1 MSTRQKIALIYC
13 VSKKLSFKARAEDL
27 YVSPYFIYSLKYARK
42 LKPDD
47 IFILSAKHGLLSLD
61 NEIEPY
67 DLTLNEMGTS
77 QRKKWASKVLEQIKA
92 EADLEKNHFIILAGE
107 KYRQYLIP
115 NFMSYEIPLEGLA
128 IGKQLQYLKKMIG
141 DE

>member
-1 MSTRQKIALIYC
+1 MKKIALISC

-42 LKPDD
+42 FKPDE
-47 IFILSAKHGLLSLD
+47 IFILSAKYGLLSLD
-61 NEIEPY
+61 DKIEPY
-67 DLTLNEMGTS
+67 DVTLNKMKAN
-77 QRKKWASKVLEQIKA
+77 QRRAWASNVIEQIKA
-92 EADLEKNHFIILAGE
+92 EADLEKDHFIILAGE

-115 NFMSYEIPLEGLA
+115 HFKSYEIPLKGLA
-128 IGKQLQYLKKMIG
+128 IGKQLQYLKEMIV

>member
-1 MSTRQKIALIYC
+1 LGSHRGILYTSSLF
-13 VSKKLSFKARAEDL
+13 KLN
-27 YVSPYFIYSLKYARK
+27 LKYARK

-92 EADLEKNHFIILAGE
+92 EADLEKDHFIILAG
-107 KYRQYLIP
+107 KRYREYLIP
-115 NFMSYEIPLEGLA
+115 HFKSYEIPLKGLR
-128 IGKQLQYLKKMIG
+128 IGEQLRYLKSRMGKL
-141 DE
+141 